1 MVLQRETRLV
11 RFGVFEFDPASG
23 DLWKAGRRLRLQNQ
37 PRQVLRILVARR
49 GELVTREELRRQLW
63 PDDTFVDFDAGLNV
77 AIRKIRDAVGDVA
90 PSPRFIETERAQG
103 YRFIAP
109 VSEHP
114 VQPESETTAARGTIE
129 REPPVGEP
137 SVPSDVAFDEPLARH
152 LHVPGARE
160 QLGTPSAGR
169 PNRQLLF
176 AALAFAM
183 LAGTSVWLW
192 RARIADS
199 APSMVQDPA
208 APISLAVLPL
218 TSVAGENV
226 DFLAVGISDSII
238 TRLSN
243 VRHFRVRPTSAV
255 ARYRS
260 QEIDAQDVGRRLASQ
275 YVLGGTIRATADRVR
290 VSVQLVRT
298 SDGSPVWGERYD
310 AARGDLLGVEDAV
323 AEEIS
328 GALRVRMSGVERE
341 RIYRRYTRNGAAYER
356 YLMGRARLRSVTEQ
370 DALQAIAEFE
380 AARDF
385 DPNYAPAYAGLATAA
400 AQLRVRF
407 ASQQGSDIWEARA
420 RQEAGRALQ
429 LDPDLAEA
437 HVALAAV
444 HRFQEYDWD
453 TVIRESLRALEL
465 NPSLD
470 IPHLYL
476 AVAYFHLGLLEEAES
491 AIEAARQLNP
501 ENRVEP
507 LEILG
512 AVNLFAGRTL
522 DAVGHLSQV
531 QDLSDSRI
539 VKYLLAW
546 TLYYQGEQQR
556 AEEML
561 ETMIGDEGPV
571 PGNARATLAAIRA
584 ARGAT
589 SEARA
594 LAERVASERDLM
606 HHGAYGLG
614 TAYAQLRDP
623 TTALRW
629 LSQAATTGF
638 SCYPWYERDPL
649 LDPIR
654 NDSRFAAFMRELRRS
669 WEDAGAKYVNGS
681 RERNPDESRW

>member
-1 MVLQRETRLV
+1 MLLQSHKRVV
-11 RFGVFEFDPASG
+11 RFGVFEFEPASG
-23 DLWKAGRRLRLQNQ
+23 DLRKAGRRIRLQNQ
-37 PRQVLRILVARR
+37 PRQVLRMLVARR
-49 GELVTREELRRQLW
+49 GQLVTRDELRHELW
-63 PDDTFVDFDAGLNV
+63 PDDTFVDFDNGLNV

-109 VSEHP
+109 VSEEPEIEAVRAHP
-114 VQPESETTAARGTIE
+114 
-129 REPPVGEP
+129 
-137 SVPSDVAFDEPLARH
+137 
-152 LHVPGARE
+152 
-160 QLGTPSAGR
+160 
-169 PNRQLLF
+169 PNRSKRQWLIVVTMVAMF
-176 AALAFAM
+176 AGF
-183 LAGTSVWLW
+183 TVWLW
-192 RARIADS
+192 RGGASDS
-199 APSMVQDPA
+199 SPSTPQESA

-218 TSVAGENV
+218 S
-226 DFLAVGISDSII
+226 SDSGASEELLAAGIPDGII

-255 ARYRS
+255 ARYRGK
-260 QEIDAQDVGRRLASQ
+260 EIDAQDIGRRLGSH
-275 YVLGGTIRATADRVR
+275 YVLVGTIRTTADRVR
-290 VSVQLVRT
+290 VSVQLVNT
-298 SDGSPVWGERYD
+298 SNGSPVWGDQYD
-310 AARGDLLGVEDAV
+310 VARGDLLGVEDAV
-323 AEEIS
+323 AEEIAT
-328 GALRVRMSGVERE
+328 ALQLQMSDAERE
-341 RIYRRYTRNGAAYER
+341 RFYRRYTRNGAAYER
-356 YLMGRARLRSVTEQ
+356 YLMGRARLRSITEQ
-370 DALQAIAEFE
+370 DALQAIKEFE
-380 AARDF
+380 GARDL

-407 ASQQGSDIWEARA
+407 ASKQDSGIWDARA

-476 AVAYFHLGLLEEAES
+476 AVAYFHIGLLDEAES
-491 AIEAARQLNP
+491 AITVARQLNP
-501 ENRVEP
+501 ENRIEP

-512 AVNLFAGRTL
+512 AVSLFAGRTA

-539 VKYLLAW
+539 VRYLFAW
-546 TLYYQGEQQR
+546 ALYYRGEQQR
-556 AEEML
+556 AEGLL
-561 ETMIGDEGPV
+561 ETMIADQGPV

-594 LAERVASERDLM
+594 LAQRVASERDLI

-623 TTALRW
+623 ATALRW
-629 LSQAATTGF
+629 LSQAAATGF

-654 NDSRFAAFMRELRRS
+654 SDPRFAVFMRELQRS
-669 WEDAGAKYVNGS
+669 WEDAHAKYVTRSGERAAADS
-681 RERNPDESRW
+681 R